1 MSESTKTLHQAAST
15 LKKNPG
21 RVNDLVKQA
30 AMRIVPAGQYASG
43 RAKKIAEE
51 AIKKLKAPRGLN
63 GTDVSTK
70 STRFFKEASDKS
82 KEVAKD
88 AVITAGTAASGGAL
102 GYGIRSD
109 LAKSRVT
116 GHDNR
121 KSFQAMK
128 AGSPIEKNLVD
139 SAKRVRRMQPA
150 VGRLAR
156 RAGAVGALAGAALG
170 VANGM
175 NKKAAAPAV
184 HKTVKVLPKGHPA
197 VSAKDV
203 SPKAVLKRRAGKA
216 ALAVGVAG
224 LVASS
229 AKHLQ
234 KKAEDK
240 ASVGSMAALGA
251 SAAALRRLGKDTK
264 TGVIGLNK
272 QMKHIASKGGHIRP
286 INVRMA
292 VDSLKKPI
300 AKRVGKAALK
310 GGAVGALAAAGL
322 NKMMSK
328 KADTVGDK
336 GSREMKKVVESGGK
350 SGSMAQMGGSDKK
363 AVKSPV
369 KGKNPLLKQAAEM
382 IVRNGKKHRNGTP
395 GSAAATF
402 AGVNAGLQVMNNVS
416 TNAGAAKLGLGSE
429 VARLKLLNK
438 VPAAAAGGAAVGY
451 IYGKTRSHFRKKRG
465 EHDTNPSTF
474 RSLKKQA
481 AEKMEHNGK
490 TYRKGTV
497 GSAAAKM
504 GVLGAVS
511 SALSQG
517 KSKAAMNAINGLV
530 GGGLVGGT
538 YGLARKVLRHA
549 RGETSM
555 KPSEFK
561 EVKNI
566 KRMKEIYGS

>member
-43 RAKKIAEE
+43 KAKKIAEE

-82 KEVAKD
+82 KEVGKD
-88 AVITAGTAASGGAL
+88 AVITAGTTVSGGAL
-102 GYGIRSD
+102 GYGLRSD
-109 LAKSRVT
+109 MAKARIK
-116 GHDNR
+116 GHDSR
-121 KSFQAMK
+121 KNFHAMK
-128 AGSPIEKNLVD
+128 SGSPVEKNLAD
-139 SAKRVRRMQPA
+139 SAKRLRRMQPA

-156 RAGAVGALAGAALG
+156 RAGAVGALAGAAIG

-175 NKKAAAPAV
+175 DKKAAAPTV
-184 HKTVKVLPKGHPA
+184 HKTVKVMPKGHS
-197 VSAKDV
+197 VLTKDV
-203 SPKAVLKRRAGKA
+203 SPKAVLKRRAGKV
-216 ALAVGVAG
+216 ALAVGAAG
-224 LVASS
+224 LIASS

-234 KKAEDK
+234 KKAGDK
-240 ASVGSMAALGA
+240 SSVTSAAAAGASV
-251 SAAALRRLGKDTK
+251 AALRRLGKDTK

-272 QMKHIASKGGHIRP
+272 QMKHIAEKGGHIRP
-286 INVRMA
+286 IDVRMA

-328 KADTVGDK
+328 KADTVGAK

-382 IVRNGKKHRNGTP
+382 IVRKGKKHRNGTP

-402 AGVNAGLQVMNNVS
+402 AGVNAGLQMMNNVS

-451 IYGKTRSHFRKKRG
+451 VYGKTRSHFRKKRG
-465 EHDTNPSTF
+465 ERDTNPSTF
-474 RSLKKQA
+474 RRLKKQA
-481 AEKMEHNGK
+481 AEKMENNGK

-504 GVLGAVS
+504 GVLGAVT

-517 KSKAAMNAINGLV
+517 KSKAAMNAVHGLV

-538 YGLARKVLRHA
+538 YGLARKALRHA

-566 KRMKEIYGS
+566 KRMKEIYGN